1 MMQHIKPSIALYI
14 IVVVLASAMLTG
26 CSREADPQK
35 AEASLEAM
43 LRKAVSRDKG
53 VRNAVLLVEAPDL
66 GISGTWSAGIAYEQN
81 NIPMTNQTPFLSA
94 SVGKLFTASLVFS
107 LIHNDM
113 LSLDDSITQWL
124 DDSMIAGLPI
134 AGGDPALHD
143 VTMRQL
149 LGHRSGL
156 PDYFEGETK
165 DGAPNVFELLKTEP
179 ERAWTPILLLD
190 YLKVHFDPAGAP
202 GEVFLYSDTNYDLLG
217 LIAEAAGGGEF
228 HELMDQHIIVPIGL
242 QNTWMHTRSQA
253 PYADVWI
260 GDVNAAQTPAL
271 SLDWAGGGLATTA
284 GDLLDFMRSLLE
296 GRPVPIS
303 AFQTD
308 WTENA
313 IARGIDYGYGL
324 WRIRPG
330 GLFFLL
336 KKYPELIGVS
346 GSSGSFLYWVP
357 AYNAVIAGT
366 FNQTD
371 YQRKHV
377 VFLINVL
384 KVLNQAAAD

>member
-1 MMQHIKPSIALYI
+1 MMQYMKSIITLSILAA
-14 IVVVLASAMLTG
+14 VLVSVMLTG
-26 CSREADPQK
+26 CSRGADSGE

-43 LRKAVSRDKG
+43 LHKTVSRDKG
-53 VRNAVLLVEAPDL
+53 IRNAVLLVDAPDL
-66 GISGTWSAGIAYEQN
+66 GISGTWSAGTAYEQN
-81 NIPMTNQTPFLSA
+81 NMPMTTQIPFLSA
-94 SVGKLFTASLVFS
+94 SVGKLFTASLIFS
-107 LIHNDM
+107 LIQDDM
-113 LSLDDSITQWL
+113 LSLDDSLTHWL
-124 DDSMIAGLPI
+124 DDSVIAGLPI

-143 VTMRQL
+143 VTIRQL

-156 PDYFEGETK
+156 PDYFEGKTK

-179 ERAWTPILLLD
+179 EKSWTPILLLD
-190 YLKVHFDPAGAP
+190 YVKLHFDPAGAP

-217 LIAEAAGGGEF
+217 LIAEAAGGGDF

-242 QNTWMHTRSQA
+242 KNTWMHTRSQA

-260 GDVNAAQTPAL
+260 GDINAAQTPAL
-271 SLDWAGGGLATTA
+271 SLDWAGGGLASTA

-303 AFQTD
+303 AFQAD

-357 AYNAVIAGT
+357 AYDAVIAGT

-377 VFLINVL
+377 MFLINVL
-384 KVLNQAAAD
+384 KVLDQAAD